1 MKYEVKMSCGHTVTV
16 NFYGKGEGR
25 ERFIAWLEK
34 YGLCHECKKAEE
46 ETARNEFEASH
57 DLPDLEGSE
66 EQVKWARSIRE
77 KFITEIEKIPANNE
91 EGEEL
96 KAMMIK
102 YFADRTD
109 SRFFIDNRDRSA
121 LNILRDAAKEGAFK
135 K

>member
-16 NFYGKGEGR
+16 NLYGKTEER
-25 ERFIAWLEK
+25 ERRIAWLEK
-34 YGLCHECKKAEE
+34 YGLCYECEKEQEE
-46 ETARNEFEASH
+46 NARNRFEAEH

-66 EQVKWARSIRE
+66 KQVKWARSIRE
-77 KFITEIEKIPANNE
+77 KFITEIEKIPTNNE

-96 KAMMIK
+96 KAMMVK

-109 SRFFIDNRDRSA
+109 SRFFINSRDRSA

>member
-1 MKYEVKMSCGHTVTV
+1 MKYDVKMSCGHTVTV
-16 NFYGKGEGR
+16 NLYGKSEER
-25 ERFIAWLEK
+25 ERRIAWLEK
-34 YGLCHECKKAEE
+34 YGLCHECEKAEE
-46 ETARNEFEASH
+46 ENARNEFEASH

-66 EQVKWARSIRE
+66 KQVKWARSIRE

-121 LNILRDAAKEGAFK
+121 LTILRDAAKEGAFK

>member
-16 NFYGKGEGR
+16 NLYGKTEER
-25 ERFIAWLEK
+25 ERRIAWLEK
-34 YGLCHECKKAEE
+34 YGLCYECEKEQEE
-46 ETARNEFEASH
+46 NARNRFEAEH

-66 EQVKWARSIRE
+66 KQVKWARSIRE
-77 KFITEIEKIPANNE
+77 KFITEIEKIPTNNE

-96 KAMMIK
+96 KAMMVK